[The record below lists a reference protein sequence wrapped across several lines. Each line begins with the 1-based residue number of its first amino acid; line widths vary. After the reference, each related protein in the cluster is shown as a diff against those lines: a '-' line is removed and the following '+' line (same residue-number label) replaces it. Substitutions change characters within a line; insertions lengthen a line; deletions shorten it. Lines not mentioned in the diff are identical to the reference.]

1 MIDRLKPVA
10 TPRALQ
16 VGLLVVLL
24 IAAVILADAEGGR
37 QIADD
42 AAVQRSAESVLSAT
56 SVTESAA
63 REAVLVERAREAGVS
78 NADEVEPAVS
88 VLGERLDELDTRVNI
103 LAGLIDDDQG
113 LVQSNEDIQD
123 QGAALVFAVSSGNTE
138 DAIAAVQLLV
148 DASALLRD
156 QATQIVTERQSH
168 IVATREGIATV
179 ASAARLIAGLGIPA
193 LVLLFLYRGM
203 RERQRRVLLR
213 SELDH
218 ERALRKK
225 KDQFL
230 SGASHHLNTPLSAV
244 LGFAELLSDKARSF
258 NAVVRNEMIEQLAI
272 QASEASHVAEDL
284 LIAARSDMDEL
295 TLDNTEVSLRDI
307 VEDVT
312 RSWSGTELARLHITG
327 GGVAQGDR
335 RRIEQIVRNLIR
347 NASAH
352 GGEQIKVSIIEAF
365 NRVAIEVADDGGGI
379 PPGEEE
385 RVFQPYY
392 SLNQID
398 GLPPSLG
405 LGLSVARRLARV
417 MGGDLYY
424 SRQDDQSLFRL
435 MLPRAASTAAVG
447 VADLIVDPSAG
458 SPTPADI
465 TELIEGGGP
474 RVVYQPIIDMTARDN
489 GGEETIGFESLAR
502 FPFGTPPEW
511 FKAAKSVGK
520 GLDLELA
527 SIREGISHFRAREE
541 TQFLAINISDDALTS
556 SHLPE
561 TLEGLD
567 PGRLI
572 LELSEIAVIRNYQNA
587 KGTVEML
594 SGRGIRLAIDDV
606 GAEEIDLWHV
616 VRLNAS
622 VVKID
627 MSLVRE
633 IGESATARGLIRAI
647 IALADELGVL
657 VIAEGV
663 ETEMEHKQL
672 MRLGVRFGQGYLYGK
687 PEPLEWS
694 ARVLSTG

>member
-1 MIDRLKPVA
+1 MIDRLKPLA

-24 IAAVILADAEGGR
+24 IAAVILADAEGGQ

-56 SVTESAA
+56 AVTESAA
-63 REAVLVERAREAGVS
+63 REAVLIGRARDAGAS
-78 NADEVEPAVS
+78 NADEVDHAIS
-88 VLGERLDELDTRVNI
+88 VLDRRLDELDTRVHT
-103 LAGLIDDDQG
+103 LAGLIADHQG
-113 LVQSNEDIQD
+113 LVDSNEDIQH
-123 QGAALVFAVSSGNTE
+123 QGAALIHAVGSGDTE
-138 DAIAAVQLLV
+138 DAVAAIQLLV
-148 DASALLRD
+148 DASEPLSD
-156 QATQIVTERQSH
+156 QVTQIVTERQSQ

-179 ASAARLIAGLGIPA
+179 ASAARIVAGLGIPA

-244 LGFAELLSDKARSF
+244 LGFAELLSDKGRSF

-272 QASEASHVAEDL
+272 HANEASHVAEDL
-284 LIAARSDMDEL
+284 LIAARSDMNEL
-295 TLDNTEVSLRDI
+295 TLDNTEVDLRSI
-307 VEDVT
+307 VEEVT
-312 RSWSGTELARLHITG
+312 RSWSGSGLGRVHVTG
-327 GGVAQGDR
+327 AGVAQGDR
-335 RRIEQIVRNLIR
+335 RRITQIVRNLIQ

-352 GGEQIKVSIIEAF
+352 GGEQIKVSMTEAF
-365 NRVAIEVADDGGGI
+365 NRVVLEVADDGEGI
-379 PPGEEE
+379 PPGKEES
-385 RVFQPYY
+385 VFQPYY
-392 SLNQID
+392 SAKQTE

-417 MGGDLYY
+417 MGGDLGYT
-424 SRQDDQSLFRL
+424 RQEDQSLFRL
-435 MLPRAASTAAVG
+435 MLPRAASAASTE
-447 VADLIVDPSAG
+447 VADLIVDTPAG
-458 SPTPADI
+458 SPRPTDI
-465 TELIEGGGP
+465 TELIEDGGP
-474 RVVYQPIIDMTARDN
+474 RVVYQPIIDMTARGSD
-489 GGEETIGFESLAR
+489 GTGTIGFESLAR
-502 FPFGTPPEW
+502 FPFGSPPEW
-511 FKAAKSVGK
+511 FKAARSVGK

-527 SIREGISHFRAREE
+527 SIREAIRHFRARTP

-561 TLEGLD
+561 ALEGID

-572 LELSEIAVIRNYQNA
+572 LELSETAVIKNYQNT

-594 SGRGIRLAIDDV
+594 SNQGIRLAIDDI

-616 VRLNAS
+616 VRLSAS

-627 MSLVRE
+627 ISLVRD
-633 IGESATARGLIRAI
+633 ISESATARGLIRAI
-647 IALADELGVL
+647 VAMAEELGVL

-663 ETEMEHKQL
+663 ETETEHKQL
-672 MRLGVRFGQGYLYGK
+672 LELGVKFGQGYLYGK